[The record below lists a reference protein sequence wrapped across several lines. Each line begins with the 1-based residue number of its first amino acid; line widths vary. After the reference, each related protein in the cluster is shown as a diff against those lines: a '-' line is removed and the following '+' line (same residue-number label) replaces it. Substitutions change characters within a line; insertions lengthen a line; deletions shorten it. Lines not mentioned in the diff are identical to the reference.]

1 MKKRVL
7 NLLFNDFTNDNR
19 VLKESRTLQLKG
31 FNVTLL
37 ATHFKR
43 ELPKEEVIEGFKV
56 RRINVGRIKLLPL
69 NLILFWIRVVFL
81 YKKEDIIHA
90 NDLYALPPAVFIKKF
105 INKRIKIVYDCHEHE
120 TEGRIYH
127 DKPYMKPFAKFFEKK
142 LINSADKVI
151 TVSES
156 IAKDYEDIYGIE
168 KPELVLNCPVLSKV
182 NGKRYNL
189 FREQFDIPKDKIIF
203 LLQGGYMPGR
213 GYQRLIEVFKTLEKT
228 NEDLVLVFLIYGE
241 GTEKLKDMIEGCK
254 NIYWHE
260 KVPVLEY
267 MKYVNSADW
276 GILLLE
282 NLCKSYDYSLPNK
295 LFDYVGGGLPVVVS
309 NLKELSNFVEKNKV
323 GYVVDASSPKNV
335 IEVLSNID
343 KESKS
348 KFIKDL
354 SITAK
359 KYSWEEQ
366 EKVLLK
372 IYKSL

>member
-1 MKKRVL
+1 MKRVL
-7 NLLFNDFTNDNR
+7 NFLFNDFTNDNR
-19 VLKESRTLQLKG
+19 VLKECRSLQKNG
-31 FNVTLL
+31 FDVTLL
-37 ATHFKR
+37 ATHFKK
-43 ELPKEEVIEGFKV
+43 ELPREEEIEGFKV
-56 RRINVGRIKLLPL
+56 KRVNVGRIKLLPL
-69 NLILFWIRVVFL
+69 NLIIFWIRVVFL
-81 YKKEDIIHA
+81 YKKEGIIHS

-105 INKRIKIVYDCHEHE
+105 INKRVKIVYDCHEHE

-127 DKPYMKPFAKFFEKK
+127 DKPYMKPFAKFFERK

-156 IAKDYEDIYGIE
+156 IAKDYGDIYRIE
-168 KPELVLNCPVLSKV
+168 KPELVMNCPVLSKV
-182 NGKRYNL
+182 NGKRYDL
-189 FREQFDIPKDKIIF
+189 FREEFNISRDKIIF

-228 NEDLVLVFLIYGE
+228 NEKLVLVFLIYGE
-241 GTEKLKDMIEGCK
+241 GTEELKDMIEGCK

-267 MKYVNSADW
+267 MKYVKSADW

-323 GYVVDASSPKNV
+323 GYVVDASSPENV
-335 IEVLSNID
+335 IRVLSSID
-343 KESKS
+343 ESTKS
-348 KFIKDL
+348 KFEDNVL
-354 SITAK
+354 ITAK
-359 KYSWEEQ
+359 KFSWEEQ

-372 IYKSL
+372 IYNSL